1 MALLSTLH
9 SKGAVERRKICR
21 INRVFQALIK
31 VSLSMDPPYMS
42 WITSLLLQ
50 LPEELLLIENG
61 YSPPV
66 CVDVDYREI

>member
-9 SKGAVERRKICR
+9 SKGAVERRKIYR

-50 LPEELLLIENG
+50 LPEELLLIEKG
-61 YSPPV
+61 RLLPTAV
-66 CVDVDYREI
+66 CGRRL